1 MSRIRPQT
9 LTDKELLSAAYIM
22 FEPNVGMPIDY
33 QKEVIRRLA
42 SHVEDAQLRAT
53 DYGTALARKTDY
65 KTSHPKQLPLFD

>member
-22 FEPNVGMPIDY
+22 FEPDVGMPIDY

-42 SHVEDAQLRAT
+42 TFVDKYPVHQ
-53 DYGTALARKTDY
+53 TDY
-65 KTSHPKQLPLFD
+65 KKSADQLPLFD